1 MQLPKLKLGSL
12 EFSSRLFVGT
22 GKYDNAQIMND
33 ALEASGAEVVTV
45 ALRRVDLKDDKN
57 NLLHQLDKE
66 KYCLLP
72 NTAGCYNSEDAIRT
86 SHLARELG
94 MGDWV
99 KLEVIG
105 DRKTLLPDP
114 VQTLEA
120 TKELVKEGFSVLAY
134 TSDDPIMAMRLEE
147 AGATSVMPAGA
158 PIGSG
163 GGIQNPNNIRIII
176 EELSVPVIVDAG
188 VGTASDV
195 SFAMELGAEAVLLNS
210 AIALAKDPVHM
221 AHAMKLSCEA
231 GYWAARSGRI
241 PRKLYASASSP
252 QDGLIT

>member
-1 MQLPKLKLGSL
+1 MQIPKLRLGDR

-22 GKYDNAQIMND
+22 GKYDTAESMNA

-57 NLLHQLDKE
+57 NLLHQLDQK
-66 KYCLLP
+66 KYALLP
-72 NTAGCYNSEDAIRT
+72 NTAGCFNSEDAIRT

-105 DRKTLLPDP
+105 DKKTLLPDP

-120 TKELVKEGFSVLAY
+120 TKELVKDGFKVLAY

-147 AGATSVMPAGA
+147 AGATSVTPAGA

-176 EELSVPVIVDAG
+176 ESLSCPVIVDAG

-195 SFAMELGAEAVLLNS
+195 CFAMELGAEAVLLNS
-210 AIALAKDPVHM
+210 GIALAQNPTSM
-221 AHAMKLSCEA
+221 AHAMKLGCEA

-241 PRKLYASASSP
+241 PRKLYASA
-252 QDGLIT
+252 